1 MFVTKF
7 TSFLTSEAESAAGLE
22 ENLASENSKGATAD
36 QSEFG
41 LLQAELEAT
50 KQKAAESHDR
60 MLRIAAEFENSRK
73 RWDREREEVRSYC
86 NSEFARD
93 LLPVVDAFEKAM
105 AAIGELTLDTQSE
118 DGQKIGAVIEGIKI
132 VSNTF
137 TDTMRKNGIERVPG
151 KGQPFDPKFHNAV
164 ARTVDG
170 AVKQD
175 TVVDEFMPG
184 YKMGERVLRTAMVRV
199 ATPD

>member
-1 MFVTKF
+1 MFVRKF
-7 TSFLTSEAESAAGLE
+7 TSFLTAEPEGTEGFDDDGMPDSAQ
-22 ENLASENSKGATAD
+22 GATAD
-36 QSEFG
+36 QSEVG
-41 LLQAELEAT
+41 KLQAELEAT
-50 KQKAAESHDR
+50 KQKASESHDR

-73 RWDREREEVRSYC
+73 RWDREREEVRTYC

-118 DGQKIGAVIEGIKI
+118 DGKKIGAVIEGIKI

-137 TDTMRKNGIERVPG
+137 TDTMKKNGIERVPG

-175 TVVDEFMPG
+175 TVLDEFMPG
-184 YKMGERVLRTAMVRV
+184 YKMGDRVLRTAMVRV